1 MERPSPDPNQKFV
14 DNFILLRDRTALQF
28 GKNIFQLSKY
38 EKNHFCTPLC
48 PCHKIK
54 RRQLRLR
61 QKLDRQQAIITDL
74 EDGIFQSAIDYLA
87 EIQAKYQQEQKSF
100 TDNLLLMA
108 VGPRFARI
116 VHRQHLS
123 ELTTRTVTKLSSAR
137 DIAFRRLIT
146 EQ

>member
-1 MERPSPDPNQKFV
+1 MERPSPDPNQKFI
-14 DNFILLRDRTALQF
+14 DNFIRLRDKTALQF

-38 EKNHFCTPLC
+38 EKSHFCTPLC

-61 QKLDRQQAIITDL
+61 QKLDLQQAIITDL

-87 EIQAKYQQEQKSF
+87 EIQTKYQQEQKSF
-100 TDNLLLMA
+100 TDNLLLVA
-108 VGPRFARI
+108 VGSRFARI

-123 ELTTRTVTKLSSAR
+123 KLTITTTNKLSNAQ
-137 DIAFRRLIT
+137 DAAYRRLMT
-146 EQ
+146 K